1 MVKGPLCAAY
11 GHQLGYNVGS
21 ALMVAAHLYV
31 DARPFI
37 TIGLAAQK
45 LGYCRNSA
53 LVIGIG
59 IAARPKSEPSDPAM
73 DYHLINLERGI
84 DAIRGNVNQLGVRPA
99 TSQDYRLGD
108 PSEKR

>member
-21 ALMVAAHLYV
+21 ALMTATHLYV
-31 DARPFI
+31 DTRPLI
-37 TIGLAAQK
+37 TMGIAGQK

-53 LVIGIG
+53 IVVGIG
-59 IAARPKSEPSDPAM
+59 ISARGKPEASDPAP
-73 DYHLINLERGI
+73 DYQRVNLVRAI

-99 TSQDYRLGD
+99 TGVNYRSGD
-108 PSEKR
+108 PMKKR